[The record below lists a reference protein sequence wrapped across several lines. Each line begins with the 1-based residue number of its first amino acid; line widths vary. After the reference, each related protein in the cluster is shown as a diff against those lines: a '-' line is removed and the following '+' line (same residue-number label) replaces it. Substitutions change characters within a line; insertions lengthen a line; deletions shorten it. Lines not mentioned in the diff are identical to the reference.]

1 MDQQSRSHNRTSPN
15 MSVLKFFMWNRALA
29 TVWCTF
35 FRPHLPKV
43 LRPRQFFAILKC
55 KPSSRYSPSCALFV
69 DNFCRSRPQPAETDT
84 LLRRPQKPLNPKK
97 NTWFRAQE
105 CFHPWFHAFPKC
117 YASQLH
123 DDWWLTWWC
132 GLHDETWTWW
142 QHCPW
147 TFVRNSEVFELNF
160 LWLFIDEILFTV
172 YVPIFSELLIFPI
185 IALLFTH

>member
-1 MDQQSRSHNRTSPN
+1 MRHQMDQQSRSHNRTSPN

-105 CFHPWFHAFPKC
+105 CFHPWFSRVPEMLRFPTTWWLVVDMMMVV
-117 YASQLH
+117 YMMRHEH
-123 DDWWLTWWC
+123 DDNTAP
-132 GLHDETWTWW
+132 GHSSVT
-142 QHCPW
+142 
-147 TFVRNSEVFELNF
+147 RK
-160 LWLFIDEILFTV
+160 
-172 YVPIFSELLIFPI
+172 FSN
-185 IALLFTH
+185 